1 MAPKELSREDFLLV
15 FGPNDTYLAKAPG
28 GILQSSLICSPEVTK
43 MISSAKSFDYAVFEP
58 LDTEE
63 LADAGEETAETESNS
78 LDSESD
84 VSGSGIATLITSGNE
99 GTDPYLGWTKK
110 DLPFS
115 HKAYTPAAKYYP
127 GLAEFLKKQY
137 VKLNTFPIAAFALT
151 TIVGKSTSK

>member
-43 MISSAKSFDYAVFEP
+43 MIASAKSFDYAVFEP
-58 LDTEE
+58 IDT
-63 LADAGEETAETESNS
+63 AGPSSGRAEIDQMDESNS
-78 LDSESD
+78 ASD
-84 VSGSGIATLITSGNE
+84 VSGATIATMITSTNP

-115 HKAYTPAAKYYP
+115 HKPYTPTEKYYP
-127 GLAEFLKKQY
+127 GLAEFLKK
-137 VKLNTFPIAAFALT
+137 
-151 TIVGKSTSK
+151 